1 MATVTATELSL
12 DSSLEQFKEQFNK
25 LRTDVSGVTLA
36 SLGFSEGVVFEGA
49 TVDDFETTLTA
60 TDPTADRTITLPD
73 AAGTVALTSDITLST
88 LSVTA
93 SATELNYN
101 DITTLGTVEASKTVT
116 ADASGNV
123 LFTDSD
129 ELRFGTGSDL
139 SIYHDGSNSYIKDS
153 GTGNL
158 NLLADGNVNIL
169 NAAATEFKAQFV
181 SDGAVN
187 LFYDNLKKF
196 ETTSAGISVTG
207 DAAISGNATIT
218 GNLTVNGSTVT
229 NSATNTTIED
239 VLIELGTGT
248 TSASSDAGI
257 VIERG
262 STGDNVFLGWDES
275 ADQVIFG
282 TTTATGASSGDLTI
296 TPGSTRVSG
305 LIVNDSGTIG
315 PATTTNALT
324 FASNGNA
331 TFTGTIAATATA
343 TLLIK
348 NSGGTTLKTI
358 NGIG

>member
-12 DSSLEQFKEQFNK
+12 DGTFESWKEQFNV
-25 LRTDVSGVTLA
+25 LRSDIQAVTLA
-36 SLGFSEGVVFEGA
+36 SLGFSDGVVFEGA
-49 TVDDFETTLTA
+49 TDDAFETTLQVV
-60 TDPTADRTITLPD
+60 DPTADRTVLLPD
-73 AAGTVALTSDITLST
+73 ASTTLIGASTTDTLTNKTISGASNTLSNIGNSALTNSGITFGASGGTSTSASLGGTVTFAGT
-88 LSVTA
+88 
-93 SATELNYN
+93 
-101 DITTLGTVEASKTVT
+101 
-116 ADASGNV
+116 
-123 LFTDSD
+123 
-129 ELRFGTGSDL
+129 
-139 SIYHDGSNSYIKDS
+139 SNEIEVSESS
-153 GTGNL
+153 GTITIGLPN
-158 NLLADGNVNIL
+158 DV
-169 NAAATEFKAQFV
+169 
-181 SDGAVN
+181 
-187 LFYDNLKKF
+187 
-196 ETTSAGISVTG
+196 
-207 DAAISGNATIT
+207 TIT

-248 TSASSDAGI
+248 TSASNDAGI

-348 NSGGTTLKTI
+348 NSAGSTLKTI

>member
-12 DSSLEQFKEQFNK
+12 DSSLEQFKEQFNR
-25 LRTDVSGVTLA
+25 LRTDVGGVTLA
-36 SLGFSEGVVFEGA
+36 SLGFSDGVVFEG
-49 TVDDFETTLTA
+49 TIDDFETTLVA
-60 TDPTADRTITLPD
+60 ADPTADRTITLPD
-73 AAGTVALTSDITLST
+73 ASGTVLTTDSTATLSNKTISGASNTLSNIGNSSLTNSSITFGASGGTSTAASLGGTVTFAGTTN
-88 LSVTA
+88 
-93 SATELNYN
+93 E
-101 DITTLGTVEASKTVT
+101 VEVSE
-116 ADASGNV
+116 S
-123 LFTDSD
+123 
-129 ELRFGTGSDL
+129 
-139 SIYHDGSNSYIKDS
+139 S
-153 GTGNL
+153 GTITVGLPN
-158 NLLADGNVNIL
+158 DV
-169 NAAATEFKAQFV
+169 
-181 SDGAVN
+181 
-187 LFYDNLKKF
+187 
-196 ETTSAGISVTG
+196 
-207 DAAISGNATIT
+207 TIT

-282 TTTATGASSGDLTI
+282 TTTATGASTGNLTI

-348 NSGGTTLKTI
+348 NSAGSTLKTI

>member
-12 DSSLEQFKEQFNK
+12 DSSLEQFKEQFNR
-25 LRTDVSGVTLA
+25 LRTDVSGVTLGT
-36 SLGFSEGVVFEGA
+36 LGFSDGVVFEG
-49 TVDDFETTLTA
+49 TIDDFETTLVA
-60 TDPTADRTITLPD
+60 ADPTADRTITLPD
-73 AAGTVALTSDITLST
+73 ASGTVLTTDSTATVTNKTISGASNTLSNIGNSSLTNSSITFGASGGTSTAASLGGTVTFAGTTN
-88 LSVTA
+88 
-93 SATELNYN
+93 E
-101 DITTLGTVEASKTVT
+101 VEVSE
-116 ADASGNV
+116 S
-123 LFTDSD
+123 
-129 ELRFGTGSDL
+129 
-139 SIYHDGSNSYIKDS
+139 S
-153 GTGNL
+153 GTITIGLPN
-158 NLLADGNVNIL
+158 DV
-169 NAAATEFKAQFV
+169 
-181 SDGAVN
+181 
-187 LFYDNLKKF
+187 
-196 ETTSAGISVTG
+196 
-207 DAAISGNATIT
+207 TIT

-305 LIVNDSGTIG
+305 LVVNDSGTIG

-348 NSGGTTLKTI
+348 NSSGTTLKTI

>member
-12 DSSLEQFKEQFNK
+12 DETFESWKEQFNV
-25 LRTDVSGVTLA
+25 LRSDVQSVTLA
-36 SLGFSEGVVFEGA
+36 SLGFSDGVVFEGA
-49 TVDDFETTLTA
+49 TDDAFETTLQVV
-60 TDPTADRTITLPD
+60 DPTADRTVLLPD
-73 AAGTVALTSDITLST
+73 ASTTLIGASTTDTLTNKTISGASNTLSNIGNSALTNSTITVAGD
-88 LSVTA
+88 
-93 SATELNYN
+93 
-101 DITTLGTVEASKTVT
+101 
-116 ADASGNV
+116 
-123 LFTDSD
+123 
-129 ELRFGTGSDL
+129 TGSNAVDL
-139 SIYHDGSNSYIKDS
+139 GDTLTVQGTSNEIETSVS
-153 GTGNL
+153 GDTITIGLPN
-158 NLLADGNVNIL
+158 DV
-169 NAAATEFKAQFV
+169 
-181 SDGAVN
+181 
-187 LFYDNLKKF
+187 
-196 ETTSAGISVTG
+196 
-207 DAAISGNATIT
+207 TIT

-248 TSASSDAGI
+248 SSASSDAGI

-282 TTTATGASSGDLTI
+282 TTTATGASTGNLTI
-296 TPGSTRVSG
+296 TPGSTRVGG
-305 LIVNDSGTIG
+305 LIVDDSGTIG

-348 NSGGTTLKTI
+348 NSSGTTLKTI

>member
-12 DSSLEQFKEQFNK
+12 DSSLEQFKEQFNT

-36 SLGFSEGVVFEGA
+36 SLGFSDGVVFEG
-49 TVDDFETTLTA
+49 TIDDFETTLVA
-60 TDPTADRTITLPD
+60 ADPTADRTITLPD
-73 AAGTVALTSDITLST
+73 ASGTVLTTDSTATLSNKTISGASNTLSNIGNSSLTNSGITFGASGGTSTAASLGGTVTFAGTANEVDVSES
-88 LSVTA
+88 
-93 SATELNYN
+93 
-101 DITTLGTVEASKTVT
+101 
-116 ADASGNV
+116 
-123 LFTDSD
+123 
-129 ELRFGTGSDL
+129 
-139 SIYHDGSNSYIKDS
+139 S
-153 GTGNL
+153 GTITVGLPN
-158 NLLADGNVNIL
+158 DV
-169 NAAATEFKAQFV
+169 
-181 SDGAVN
+181 
-187 LFYDNLKKF
+187 
-196 ETTSAGISVTG
+196 
-207 DAAISGNATIT
+207 TIT

-305 LIVNDSGTIG
+305 LVVDDSGTIG

-348 NSGGTTLKTI
+348 NSSGTTLKTI

>member
-1 MATVTATELSL
+1 MATVNATELSL
-12 DSSLEQFKEQFNK
+12 DSSLEQFKEQFNR
-25 LRTDVSGVTLA
+25 LRTDVSGVTLGT
-36 SLGFSEGVVFEGA
+36 LGFSDGVVFEG
-49 TVDDFETTLTA
+49 TIDDFETTLVA
-60 TDPTADRTITLPD
+60 ADPTADRTITLPD
-73 AAGTVALTSDITLST
+73 ASGTVLTTDSTATLSNKTISGASNTLSNIGNSSLTNSGITFGASGGTSTAASLGGTVTFAGTANEVDVSES
-88 LSVTA
+88 
-93 SATELNYN
+93 
-101 DITTLGTVEASKTVT
+101 
-116 ADASGNV
+116 
-123 LFTDSD
+123 
-129 ELRFGTGSDL
+129 
-139 SIYHDGSNSYIKDS
+139 S
-153 GTGNL
+153 GTITVGLPN
-158 NLLADGNVNIL
+158 DV
-169 NAAATEFKAQFV
+169 
-181 SDGAVN
+181 
-187 LFYDNLKKF
+187 
-196 ETTSAGISVTG
+196 
-207 DAAISGNATIT
+207 TIT

-305 LIVNDSGTIG
+305 LVVDDSGTIG

-348 NSGGTTLKTI
+348 NSSGTTLKTI

>member
-12 DSSLEQFKEQFNK
+12 DSSLEQFKEQFNR
-25 LRTDVSGVTLA
+25 LRTDVSGVTLGT
-36 SLGFSEGVVFEGA
+36 LGFSDGVVFEG
-49 TVDDFETTLTA
+49 TIDDFETTLVA
-60 TDPTADRTITLPD
+60 ADPTDDRTITLPD
-73 AAGTVALTSDITLST
+73 ASGTVVTTDSTATLTNKTISGASNTLSNIGNSSLTNSSITFGASGGTSTAASLGGTVTFAGTTN
-88 LSVTA
+88 
-93 SATELNYN
+93 E
-101 DITTLGTVEASKTVT
+101 VEVSE
-116 ADASGNV
+116 S
-123 LFTDSD
+123 
-129 ELRFGTGSDL
+129 
-139 SIYHDGSNSYIKDS
+139 S
-153 GTGNL
+153 GTITVGLPN
-158 NLLADGNVNIL
+158 DV
-169 NAAATEFKAQFV
+169 
-181 SDGAVN
+181 
-187 LFYDNLKKF
+187 
-196 ETTSAGISVTG
+196 
-207 DAAISGNATIT
+207 TIT

-282 TTTATGASSGDLTI
+282 TTTATGASTGDLTI

-305 LIVNDSGTIG
+305 LVVNDSGTIG

-348 NSGGTTLKTI
+348 NSSGTTLKTI

>member
-12 DSSLEQFKEQFNK
+12 DGTFESWKEQFNV
-25 LRTDVSGVTLA
+25 LRSDIQAVTLA
-36 SLGFSEGVVFEGA
+36 SLGFSDGVVFEGA
-49 TVDDFETTLTA
+49 TDDAFETTLQVV
-60 TDPTADRTITLPD
+60 DPTADRTVLLPD
-73 AAGTVALTSDITLST
+73 ASTTLIGASTTDTLTNKTISGASNTLSNIGNSALTNSGITFGASGGTSTAASLGGTVTFAGT
-88 LSVTA
+88 
-93 SATELNYN
+93 
-101 DITTLGTVEASKTVT
+101 
-116 ADASGNV
+116 
-123 LFTDSD
+123 
-129 ELRFGTGSDL
+129 
-139 SIYHDGSNSYIKDS
+139 SNEIEVSESS
-153 GTGNL
+153 GTITIGLPN
-158 NLLADGNVNIL
+158 DV
-169 NAAATEFKAQFV
+169 
-181 SDGAVN
+181 
-187 LFYDNLKKF
+187 
-196 ETTSAGISVTG
+196 
-207 DAAISGNATIT
+207 TIT

-248 TSASSDAGI
+248 SSASSDAGI

-348 NSGGTTLKTI
+348 NSSGTTLKTI

>member
-12 DSSLEQFKEQFNK
+12 DSSLEQFKEQFNR
-25 LRTDVSGVTLA
+25 LRTDVSGVTLGT
-36 SLGFSEGVVFEGA
+36 LGFSDGVVFEG
-49 TVDDFETTLTA
+49 TIDDFETTLVA
-60 TDPTADRTITLPD
+60 ADPTADRTITLPD
-73 AAGTVALTSDITLST
+73 ASGTVLTTDSTATLSNKTISGASNTLSNIGNSSLTNSSITFGASGGTSTAASLGGTVTFAGTTN
-88 LSVTA
+88 
-93 SATELNYN
+93 E
-101 DITTLGTVEASKTVT
+101 VEVSE
-116 ADASGNV
+116 S
-123 LFTDSD
+123 
-129 ELRFGTGSDL
+129 
-139 SIYHDGSNSYIKDS
+139 S
-153 GTGNL
+153 GTITVGLPN
-158 NLLADGNVNIL
+158 DV
-169 NAAATEFKAQFV
+169 
-181 SDGAVN
+181 
-187 LFYDNLKKF
+187 
-196 ETTSAGISVTG
+196 
-207 DAAISGNATIT
+207 TIT

-282 TTTATGASSGDLTI
+282 TTTATGASTGDLTI

-305 LIVNDSGTIG
+305 LVVNDSGTIG

-348 NSGGTTLKTI
+348 NSSGTTLKTI

>member
-12 DSSLEQFKEQFNK
+12 DSSLEQFKEQFNT
-25 LRTDVSGVTLA
+25 LRSDVSSVTLA
-36 SLGFSEGVVFEGA
+36 SLGFSDGVVFEGA
-49 TVDDFETTLTA
+49 TDDDFETTLVA
-60 TDPTADRTITLPD
+60 ADPTADRTITLPD
-73 AAGTVALTSDITLST
+73 ASGTVLTSDSTATLTNKTISGASNTLSNIGNSALT
-88 LSVTA
+88 NSGITFGA
-93 SATELNYN
+93 SGGTSTSASLG
-101 DITTLGTVEASKTVT
+101 GTVTFA
-116 ADASGNV
+116 
-123 LFTDSD
+123 
-129 ELRFGTGSDL
+129 GTTNEVEVSE
-139 SIYHDGSNSYIKDS
+139 SS
-153 GTGNL
+153 GTITIGL
-158 NLLADGNVNIL
+158 PDDV
-169 NAAATEFKAQFV
+169 
-181 SDGAVN
+181 
-187 LFYDNLKKF
+187 
-196 ETTSAGISVTG
+196 
-207 DAAISGNATIT
+207 TIT

-348 NSGGTTLKTI
+348 NSSGTTLKTI

>member
-36 SLGFSEGVVFEGA
+36 SLGFSDGVVFEGA
-49 TVDDFETTLTA
+49 TVDDFETTLVA
-60 TDPTADRTITLPD
+60 ADPTADRTITLPD
-73 AAGTVALTSDITLST
+73 ASGTVLTTDSTATLSNKTISGASNTLSNIGNSALTNSGITFGASGGTSTDASLGGTVTFAGTTN
-88 LSVTA
+88 
-93 SATELNYN
+93 E
-101 DITTLGTVEASKTVT
+101 VEVSE
-116 ADASGNV
+116 S
-123 LFTDSD
+123 
-129 ELRFGTGSDL
+129 
-139 SIYHDGSNSYIKDS
+139 S
-153 GTGNL
+153 GTITIGLPN
-158 NLLADGNVNIL
+158 DV
-169 NAAATEFKAQFV
+169 
-181 SDGAVN
+181 
-187 LFYDNLKKF
+187 
-196 ETTSAGISVTG
+196 
-207 DAAISGNATIT
+207 TIT

-248 TSASSDAGI
+248 SSASSDAGI

>member
-36 SLGFSEGVVFEGA
+36 SLGFSDGVVFEGA
-49 TVDDFETTLTA
+49 TVDEFETTLVA
-60 TDPTADRTITLPD
+60 ADPTADRTITLPD
-73 AAGTVALTSDITLST
+73 SSGTVLTTTSTATVTNKTISGVSNTLSNIGNSSLTNSSITFGASGGTSTAASLGGTVTFAGTTN
-88 LSVTA
+88 
-93 SATELNYN
+93 E
-101 DITTLGTVEASKTVT
+101 VEVSE
-116 ADASGNV
+116 S
-123 LFTDSD
+123 
-129 ELRFGTGSDL
+129 
-139 SIYHDGSNSYIKDS
+139 S
-153 GTGNL
+153 GTITFGL
-158 NLLADGNVNIL
+158 PTNV
-169 NAAATEFKAQFV
+169 
-181 SDGAVN
+181 
-187 LFYDNLKKF
+187 
-196 ETTSAGISVTG
+196 
-207 DAAISGNATIT
+207 TIT
-218 GNLTVNGSTVT
+218 GNLTVNGDTVT
-229 NSATNTTIED
+229 NSAINTTIED
-239 VLIELGTGT
+239 TLIELGTGIG
-248 TSASSDAGI
+248 SASGDSGI
-257 VIERG
+257 IIERG
-262 STGDNVFLGWDES
+262 STGNNVFLGWDES
-275 ADQVIFG
+275 EDQVIFG

>member
-25 LRTDVSGVTLA
+25 LRTDVSSVTLA
-36 SLGFSEGVVFEGA
+36 SLGFSDGVVFEGA
-49 TVDDFETTLTA
+49 TVDDFETTLVA
-60 TDPTADRTITLPD
+60 ADPTADRTITLPD
-73 AAGTVALTSDITLST
+73 ASGTVLTSDSTATVSNKTISGASNTLSNIGNSSLT
-88 LSVTA
+88 NSSITFGASGGTSTA
-93 SATELNYN
+93 ASLG
-101 DITTLGTVEASKTVT
+101 GTVTFA
-116 ADASGNV
+116 
-123 LFTDSD
+123 
-129 ELRFGTGSDL
+129 GTTNEVEVSE
-139 SIYHDGSNSYIKDS
+139 SS
-153 GTGNL
+153 GTITIGLPN
-158 NLLADGNVNIL
+158 DV
-169 NAAATEFKAQFV
+169 
-181 SDGAVN
+181 
-187 LFYDNLKKF
+187 
-196 ETTSAGISVTG
+196 
-207 DAAISGNATIT
+207 TIT

-248 TSASSDAGI
+248 SSASSDAGI

-282 TTTATGASSGDLTI
+282 TTTATGTSSGDLTI